1 MTLSAPERT
10 VVLAHSLQRRQA
22 HDVLGRLEGHAERLA
37 VAEPAGTTESV
48 PAELARIIALVLDAV
63 AAGGTVTVGSLP
75 EELTTTVAAEQLG
88 ISRPTLM
95 RMIRDG
101 EIAAH
106 KVGAHHRLK
115 TADVLALKRARLAK
129 QRAAFDELR
138 RLEDELEQS

>member
-1 MTLSAPERT
+1 MTLDVPART
-10 VVLAHSLQRRQA
+10 TVLAHPLERRQA

-63 AAGGTVTVGSLP
+63 ATGGAVTVKSLP
-75 EELTTTVAAEQLG
+75 EVLTTTVAAEQLG

-101 EIAAH
+101 QIAAH

-115 TADVLALKRARLAK
+115 TADVLAVKRDRLIK
-129 QRAAFDELR
+129 QRVAFDELR
-138 RLEDELEQS
+138 RLEDDLGE